1 MAPTPYPSP
10 AIAGE
15 GGLSTMLRR
24 MLRANSTDSG
34 SISPLPLAGE
44 GPGVGA
50 IMLSRIAESLYWIG
64 RYVERAEDTARI
76 TDVNY
81 HHTLEMGASPEA
93 QERRRQ
99 HWEALVIIVGEAP
112 RFFTMH
118 DQANE
123 ETVPFYLTFAT
134 ENPHSIVSCV
144 AHARENARTMRHQ
157 IASEMWEVLNRFHLE
172 LRRLQ
177 EFGET
182 PVSAENVHL
191 FYRSIKEFSHLFQ
204 GITDSTMPREEGWYF
219 LQAGKFLERA
229 EKTAR
234 ALDVKYH
241 LLVSDAEGLRTEDYG
256 LRTDSPPRSPQSV
269 VLSPSDVPGDWDQ
282 WLAVLRSL
290 SAYEAYHKIYRST
303 VRPRS
308 VIEMLT
314 LSPIFPRSIRFAIGE
329 VDAALARIAGGLRVE
344 DSGLSSDM
352 SPLSPQSF
360 LLSPSQEAE
369 RAVGRLHSALAYQR
383 VEEVF
388 AVDLH
393 EYLLD
398 IQRQCFRIGEHIQ
411 AQYFAP
417 RILRAEEVIA

>member
-1 MAPTPYPSP
+1 
-10 AIAGE
+10 
-15 GGLSTMLRR
+15 
-24 MLRANSTDSG
+24 
-34 SISPLPLAGE
+34 
-44 GPGVGA
+44 
-50 IMLSRIAESLYWIG
+50 MLSRIAESLYWIG

-93 QERRRQ
+93 RERRRQ
-99 HWEALVIIVGEAP
+99 HWEALIRIVGEAP
-112 RFFTMH
+112 RFFTLH
-118 DQANE
+118 ERADE
-123 ETVPFYLTFAT
+123 ETVPPYLTFAT
-134 ENPHSIVSCV
+134 ENPHSIISCV
-144 AHARENARTMRHQ
+144 ARARENARTMRHQ
-157 IASEMWEVLNRFHLE
+157 IASEMWEVLNRFHIE
-172 LRRLQ
+172 LQRLQ

-241 LLVSDAEGLRTEDYG
+241 LLATDEGLRED
-256 LRTDSPPRSPQSV
+256 DSLLSPQSSA
-269 VLSPSDVPGDWDQ
+269 LRPFPGDRDQ
-282 WLAVLRSL
+282 WLALLRSL

-303 VRPRS
+303 VHPRS
-308 VIEMLT
+308 VVEMLT

-329 VDAALARIAGGLRVE
+329 VDAALAHIAVGLRAE
-344 DSGLSSDM
+344 ESGRSIDA

-360 LLSPSQEAE
+360 VISPSREAE
-369 RAVGRLHSALAYQR
+369 RAVGRLHSALTYQR
-383 VEEVF
+383 VEELF

-393 EYLLD
+393 AYLLD
-398 IQRQCFRIGEHIQ
+398 IQRQCFQIGEHIQ

-417 RILRAEEVIA
+417 RILRAEEVIV

>member
-1 MAPTPYPSP
+1 
-10 AIAGE
+10 
-15 GGLSTMLRR
+15 
-24 MLRANSTDSG
+24 
-34 SISPLPLAGE
+34 
-44 GPGVGA
+44 
-50 IMLSRIAESLYWIG
+50 MLSRIAESLYWIG
-64 RYVERAEDTARI
+64 RFVERAEDTARI

-93 QERRRQ
+93 RERRRR
-99 HWEALVIIVGEAP
+99 HWEALITIVGEAP
-112 RFFTMH
+112 RFFATH
-118 DQANE
+118 TEANE
-123 ETVPFYLTFAT
+123 ENVPPYLTFAP

-144 AHARENARTMRHQ
+144 ARARENARTMRHQ

-172 LRRLQ
+172 VQRLQ

-182 PVSAENVHL
+182 PIGAENVHL

-241 LLVSDAEGLRTEDYG
+241 LLVADEDTGLRTKDLGLSEDAS
-256 LRTDSPPRSPQSV
+256 LLSPKSF
-269 VLSPSDVPGDWDQ
+269 VLSPSDDVPGDWDQ

-290 SAYEAYHKIYRST
+290 SAYEAYHKLYRST

-329 VDAALARIAGGLRVE
+329 VDAALAHVSTENRG
-344 DSGLSSDM
+344 
-352 SPLSPQSF
+352 SPLGSMSTEAENSV
-360 LLSPSQEAE
+360 LSTQYSILSTDREAE

-388 AVDLH
+388 EAGLH

-398 IQRQCFRIGEHIQ
+398 IQRQCFRIGERIQ

>member
-1 MAPTPYPSP
+1 
-10 AIAGE
+10 
-15 GGLSTMLRR
+15 
-24 MLRANSTDSG
+24 
-34 SISPLPLAGE
+34 
-44 GPGVGA
+44 
-50 IMLSRIAESLYWIG
+50 MLSRIAESLYWIG

-93 QERRRQ
+93 RERRRQ

-123 ETVPFYLTFAT
+123 ETVPLYLTFAT

-144 AHARENARTMRHQ
+144 ARARENARTMRHQ

-172 LRRLQ
+172 LQRLQ

-241 LLVSDAEGLRTEDYG
+241 LLVADATEKGLRAEDLG
-256 LRTDSPPRSPQSV
+256 LSGDEPILSPESS
-269 VLSPSDVPGDWDQ
+269 VLSPLPGDWDQ

-303 VRPRS
+303 VRPHS

-329 VDAALARIAGGLRVE
+329 VDAALARIAGGLRAPSGQHE
-344 DSGLSSDM
+344 DLGLSGDM
-352 SPLSPQSF
+352 AF
-360 LLSPSQEAE
+360 LSPSQEAE

-393 EYLLD
+393 AYLLD
-398 IQRQCFRIGEHIQ
+398 IQRQCFQIGEHIQ

>member
-1 MAPTPYPSP
+1 
-10 AIAGE
+10 
-15 GGLSTMLRR
+15 
-24 MLRANSTDSG
+24 
-34 SISPLPLAGE
+34 
-44 GPGVGA
+44 
-50 IMLSRIAESLYWIG
+50 MLSRIAESLYWIG
-64 RYVERAEDTARI
+64 RFVERAEDTARI

-93 QERRRQ
+93 RERRRR
-99 HWEALVIIVGEAP
+99 HWEALITIVGEAP
-112 RFFTMH
+112 RFFATH
-118 DQANE
+118 TEANE
-123 ETVPFYLTFAT
+123 ENVPPYLTFAP

-144 AHARENARTMRHQ
+144 ARARENARTMRHQ

-172 LRRLQ
+172 VQRLQ

-182 PVSAENVHL
+182 PVGAENVHL

-241 LLVSDAEGLRTEDYG
+241 LLVADEDTGLRTKDLG
-256 LRTDSPPRSPQSV
+256 LSADASSLSPKSF
-269 VLSPSDVPGDWDQ
+269 VLSPSDGVPGDWDQ

-290 SAYEAYHKIYRST
+290 SAYEAYHKLYRST

-329 VDAALARIAGGLRVE
+329 VDAALAHVSTENRG
-344 DSGLSSDM
+344 
-352 SPLSPQSF
+352 SPLGSMSTEAENSV
-360 LLSPSQEAE
+360 LSTQYSILSTDREAE

-388 AVDLH
+388 EAGLH

-398 IQRQCFRIGEHIQ
+398 IQRQCFRIGERIQ

>member
-1 MAPTPYPSP
+1 
-10 AIAGE
+10 
-15 GGLSTMLRR
+15 
-24 MLRANSTDSG
+24 
-34 SISPLPLAGE
+34 
-44 GPGVGA
+44 
-50 IMLSRIAESLYWIG
+50 MLSRIAESLYWIG

-93 QERRRQ
+93 RERRRQ
-99 HWEALVIIVGEAP
+99 HWEALVLIVGEAP

-118 DQANE
+118 DEANE
-123 ETVPFYLTFAT
+123 ETVPPYLTFAT
-134 ENPHSIVSCV
+134 ENPHSIVSSV
-144 AHARENARTMRHQ
+144 ARARENARTMRHQ

-172 LRRLQ
+172 LQRLQ

-241 LLVSDAEGLRTEDYG
+241 LLARDEGLRTEDSG
-256 LRTDSPPRSPQSV
+256 LRNDDSPLSPQSS
-269 VLSPSDVPGDWDQ
+269 VLSPLPGDWDQ

-303 VRPRS
+303 VHPRS

-329 VDAALARIAGGLRVE
+329 VDAALAHISAENRV
-344 DSGLSSDM
+344 LSTEYD
-352 SPLSPQSF
+352 PLSTQHSV
-360 LLSPSQEAE
+360 LSTDREAE

-383 VEEVF
+383 IEEVF
-388 AVDLH
+388 ALDLH
-393 EYLLD
+393 DYLLD
-398 IQRQCFRIGEHIQ
+398 IQRQCFQIGEHIQ

-417 RILRAEEVIA
+417 RVLRAEEVIA

>member
-1 MAPTPYPSP
+1 
-10 AIAGE
+10 
-15 GGLSTMLRR
+15 
-24 MLRANSTDSG
+24 
-34 SISPLPLAGE
+34 
-44 GPGVGA
+44 
-50 IMLSRIAESLYWIG
+50 
-64 RYVERAEDTARI
+64 
-76 TDVNY
+76 
-81 HHTLEMGASPEA
+81 
-93 QERRRQ
+93 
-99 HWEALVIIVGEAP
+99 
-112 RFFTMH
+112 
-118 DQANE
+118 
-123 ETVPFYLTFAT
+123 
-134 ENPHSIVSCV
+134 
-144 AHARENARTMRHQ
+144 
-157 IASEMWEVLNRFHLE
+157 
-172 LRRLQ
+172 
-177 EFGET
+177 
-182 PVSAENVHL
+182 
-191 FYRSIKEFSHLFQ
+191 
-204 GITDSTMPREEGWYF
+204 
-219 LQAGKFLERA
+219 
-229 EKTAR
+229 
-234 ALDVKYH
+234 
-241 LLVSDAEGLRTEDYG
+241 
-256 LRTDSPPRSPQSV
+256 
-269 VLSPSDVPGDWDQ
+269 
-282 WLAVLRSL
+282 VLRSL

>member
-1 MAPTPYPSP
+1 
-10 AIAGE
+10 
-15 GGLSTMLRR
+15 
-24 MLRANSTDSG
+24 
-34 SISPLPLAGE
+34 
-44 GPGVGA
+44 
-50 IMLSRIAESLYWIG
+50 
-64 RYVERAEDTARI
+64 
-76 TDVNY
+76 
-81 HHTLEMGASPEA
+81 
-93 QERRRQ
+93 
-99 HWEALVIIVGEAP
+99 
-112 RFFTMH
+112 
-118 DQANE
+118 
-123 ETVPFYLTFAT
+123 
-134 ENPHSIVSCV
+134 
-144 AHARENARTMRHQ
+144 MRHQ

-172 LRRLQ
+172 VQRLQ

-182 PVSAENVHL
+182 PIGAENVHL

-241 LLVSDAEGLRTEDYG
+241 LLVADEDTGLRTKDLG
-256 LRTDSPPRSPQSV
+256 LSEEASALSPKSF
-269 VLSPSDVPGDWDQ
+269 VLSPSDDVPGDWDQ

-290 SAYEAYHKIYRST
+290 SAYEAYHKLYRST

-314 LSPIFPRSIRFAIGE
+314 LSPIFPRSIRFAVGE
-329 VDAALARIAGGLRVE
+329 VDAALAHVSTENRG
-344 DSGLSSDM
+344 
-352 SPLSPQSF
+352 SPLGSMSTEAENSV
-360 LLSPSQEAE
+360 LSTQYSILSTDREAE

-388 AVDLH
+388 EAGLH

-398 IQRQCFRIGEHIQ
+398 IQRQCFRIGERIQ

>member
-1 MAPTPYPSP
+1 
-10 AIAGE
+10 
-15 GGLSTMLRR
+15 
-24 MLRANSTDSG
+24 
-34 SISPLPLAGE
+34 
-44 GPGVGA
+44 
-50 IMLSRIAESLYWIG
+50 MLSRIAESLYWIG
-64 RYVERAEDTARI
+64 RFVERAEDTARI

-93 QERRRQ
+93 RERRRR
-99 HWEALVIIVGEAP
+99 HWEALITIVGEAP
-112 RFFTMH
+112 RFFATH
-118 DQANE
+118 DEANE
-123 ETVPFYLTFAT
+123 ENVPPYLTFAP

-144 AHARENARTMRHQ
+144 ARARENARTMRHQ

-182 PVSAENVHL
+182 PVGAENVHL

-241 LLVSDAEGLRTEDYG
+241 LLVADRETGLRTQ
-256 LRTDSPPRSPQSV
+256 DSGVRADTSPRSPESSV
-269 VLSPSDVPGDWDQ
+269 HSPPGGVPGDWDQ

-308 VIEMLT
+308 VVEMLT

-329 VDAALARIAGGLRVE
+329 VDAALARIAGGLRTE
-344 DSGLSSDM
+344 DSGLSNDT
-352 SPLSPQSF
+352 SPLSPQS
-360 LLSPSQEAE
+360 LVLSPIHEAE

-388 AVDLH
+388 QAGLH

-398 IQRQCFRIGEHIQ
+398 IQRQCFRIGERIQ

>member
-1 MAPTPYPSP
+1 
-10 AIAGE
+10 
-15 GGLSTMLRR
+15 
-24 MLRANSTDSG
+24 
-34 SISPLPLAGE
+34 
-44 GPGVGA
+44 
-50 IMLSRIAESLYWIG
+50 MLSRIAESLYWIG

-81 HHTLEMGASPEA
+81 HHTLEMGASLEA
-93 QERRRQ
+93 RERRRQ
-99 HWEALVIIVGEAP
+99 HWEALIVIVGEAP

-118 DQANE
+118 DRADE
-123 ETVPFYLTFAT
+123 ETVPPYLTFAT

-144 AHARENARTMRHQ
+144 ARARENARTMRHQ

-172 LRRLQ
+172 LQRLR

-182 PVSAENVHL
+182 PVSPENVHL

-241 LLVSDAEGLRTEDYG
+241 LLVADKDTGLRES
-256 LRTDSPPRSPQSV
+256 DSL
-269 VLSPSDVPGDWDQ
+269 LSPHSSLLSPIPGDWDQ

-308 VIEMLT
+308 VVEMLT

-329 VDAALARIAGGLRVE
+329 VESALAHIAIGLRTE
-344 DSGLSSDM
+344 DVGLSGDM
-352 SPLSPQSF
+352 ASLSPTSSV
-360 LLSPSQEAE
+360 LSPSQEAE

-383 VEEVF
+383 VEDVF

-393 EYLLD
+393 DYLLD
-398 IQRQCFRIGEHIQ
+398 IQRQCFQIGEHIQ

-417 RILRAEEVIA
+417 RILRAEEVLA

>member
-1 MAPTPYPSP
+1 M
-10 AIAGE
+10 AGE
-15 GGLSTMLRR
+15 GL
-24 MLRANSTDSG
+24 
-34 SISPLPLAGE
+34 
-44 GPGVGA
+44 GVGG

-93 QERRRQ
+93 RERRRQ
-99 HWEALVIIVGEAP
+99 HWEALIVIVGEAP

-123 ETVPFYLTFAT
+123 ETVPPYLTFAT
-134 ENPHSIVSCV
+134 ENPHSIVSSV
-144 AHARENARTMRHQ
+144 ARARENARTMRHQ

-172 LRRLQ
+172 LQRLQ

-182 PVSAENVHL
+182 PVNAENVHL

-241 LLVSDAEGLRTEDYG
+241 LLVADVEEGLRTKSFG
-256 LRTDSPPRSPQSV
+256 LSDESSPLSPQS
-269 VLSPSDVPGDWDQ
+269 LALNPHEVPGDWDQ

-329 VDAALARIAGGLRVE
+329 VDAALAHISNEQRAGALWAGSNE
-344 DSGLSSDM
+344 WGSDS
-352 SPLSPQSF
+352 LSPHAAQRAPGV
-360 LLSPSQEAE
+360 LSPSQEAE

-398 IQRQCFRIGEHIQ
+398 IQRQCFQIGEHIQ
-411 AQYFAP
+411 TQYFAP